1 MLNYRYIRLLLQKQ
15 LQEGLSEEEALF
27 LQQWYQSLE
36 TMPADLPSPEQ
47 QAALKQQS
55 WQELSALYE
64 QSITGQQS
72 SRIYEQSAAAQQL
85 PGASEPPV
93 TAPQP
98 SRIYEQSPSAEVK
111 RMPRWQRFVWPAA
124 AALLLLAGLKFL
136 FPKPAAPKPTAWVSL
151 ECPPGKRLK
160 MVLPDSSVVW
170 LNSGSSLQYNPDFV
184 QQRQFNVR
192 NGEVFFEVAKD
203 AAHPFIVKTASLAV
217 KVLGTSFNVSAYT
230 KLTQEKVTVASGS
243 VQVLDEH
250 QCNVTLSAG
259 QEIVYNRSKAA
270 FTTQAVNAARSNSW
284 RNGDIYLTNVSLEEL
299 ALKLENIYGYEV
311 IFTNNKMKQCIN
323 SLHFND
329 KEPVTKVL
337 DLLKIID
344 KISYKINN
352 GKIIISGKPC

>member
-1 MLNYRYIRLLLQKQ
+1 MLNYRYIRFLLQKQ
-15 LQEGLSEEEALF
+15 LQEGLSEEEELF

-36 TMPADLPSPEQ
+36 TMPAEMPSTAEQ
-47 QAALKQQS
+47 AVLKQHS
-55 WQELSALYE
+55 WQQLSA
-64 QSITGQQS
+64 
-72 SRIYEQSAAAQQL
+72 IYGQSATPPPAAIIK
-85 PGASEPPV
+85 
-93 TAPQP
+93 
-98 SRIYEQSPSAEVK
+98 RI
-111 RMPRWQRFVWPAA
+111 PRWQRFAWPAA
-124 AALLLLAGLKFL
+124 AAVLLFIGLKFL
-136 FPKPAAPKPTAWVSL
+136 SPEPPAPKPVAWVSL
-151 ECPPGKRLK
+151 QCPPGKRLK

-203 AAHPFIVKTASLAV
+203 AAHPFIVKTKSLAV
-217 KVLGTSFNVSAYT
+217 KVLGTSFNVAAYT
-230 KLTQEKVTVASGS
+230 KLTQEKVTVTSGN

-250 QCNVTLSAG
+250 QCNVILGAG
-259 QEIVYNRSKAA
+259 QEIVYNSNKAS
-270 FTTQAVNAARSNSW
+270 FSTQLVNAARSNSW

-299 ALKLENIYGYEV
+299 AVKLENIYGYEV
-311 IFTNNKMKQCIN
+311 VFTNNKMKQCIN

-344 KISYKINN
+344 KITYTINN